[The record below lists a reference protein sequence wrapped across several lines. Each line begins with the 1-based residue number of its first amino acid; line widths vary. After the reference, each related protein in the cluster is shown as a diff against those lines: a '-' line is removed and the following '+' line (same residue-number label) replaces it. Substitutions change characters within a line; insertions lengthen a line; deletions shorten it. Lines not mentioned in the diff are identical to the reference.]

1 MGNEKII
8 LFLNARMIP
17 SSTSSRLSGRWRCPS
32 WTTLGLGLHMLLTS
46 IFLLVPLVVLVV
58 YSFSGSRY
66 ATVWG
71 GFSTQWYVRLADN
84 LELREAL
91 WITLKLGGLSTL
103 LATVLGTAAALGHW
117 RLRGGGTRAV
127 PTFFYLPV
135 MVPEIVLG
143 LALLIFFTKVWT
155 VERGLWT
162 MTAGHV
168 VFGVCYVF
176 AVVSAR
182 LRGFDGRLLEAARDL
197 GATPWQAFRLV
208 QLPMML
214 PGIVGGALLSLA
226 LSLDEFVISYFVTG
240 AGISTLPVKIFA
252 MMKKGVTP
260 EINALATVLL
270 LASVLLALLSIMVQG
285 KHRAD

>member
-8 LFLNARMIP
+8 LFLKARMIP
-17 SSTSSRLSGRWRCPS
+17 TASTSPLSGRWRRPS

-71 GFSTQWYVRLADN
+71 GFSTRWYVRLVDN
-84 LELREAL
+84 VELREAL

-117 RLRGGGTRAV
+117 RLRGGRTRAV

-208 QLPMML
+208 QLPMM
-214 PGIVGGALLSLA
+214 G
-226 LSLDEFVISYFVTG
+226 
-240 AGISTLPVKIFA
+240 
-252 MMKKGVTP
+252 
-260 EINALATVLL
+260 
-270 LASVLLALLSIMVQG
+270 ASVPLSMIEKQFGVPLIGLPISNHDNNQ
-285 KHRAD
+285 HTADENIRLGNLWDGIRLYAAMIANLSW